1 MTHFLYAL
9 KTIFLPNLLYWIVI
23 DWFFSLMAGEW
34 CAAASGLGLDLNT
47 FVPTVAYGI
56 HFITLE
62 DLRCLKN
69 RAGHATTLP

>member
-1 MTHFLYAL
+1 
-9 KTIFLPNLLYWIVI
+9 
-23 DWFFSLMAGEW
+23 MAGEW

-62 DLRCLKN
+62 DLRYPKKLSWACDN
-69 RAGHATTLP
+69 SAAPT